1 MNETN
6 VKVSFSNSVTNA
18 KKLDTYAEKLKEIYG
33 ILSAIDKGKMAQL
46 GDFNIT
52 LTKVKD
58 NAKNLENSTSK
69 FAKNMNTAFSIG
81 KILIFGKAIGKLVS
95 GMNNL
100 VQKSSSYIENIN
112 LLEVAY
118 ANIDKKTGQFNED
131 IKETSAR
138 IEKLINNMADVY
150 GFDESRLARS
160 FGIFKQMANAMDL
173 PTETAENLSELM
185 VKMSND
191 VASLYNLDL
200 SRAEN
205 ALQSALAGQVRPIR
219 TATGADI
226 TEKTLQ
232 KTVDAL
238 GLNMSISQLNYV
250 EKRLIMIISLTEQLK
265 KSQGDYGRTIESVAN
280 QTKVMHEQWERL
292 TRALGNV
299 FYPLL
304 EKILPYLNAI
314 LMVLTEI
321 FNFIASLLG
330 FKMPEFD
337 YSGLAGVSD
346 ATQDIIDGM
355 DEAGASTD
363 KLKQKLS
370 SLRSFDKLNVI
381 TTPKD
386 KTSSAGGGINPEILK
401 QFNASF
407 SNYNDMMSQVQM
419 KATKIRD
426 SIMEW
431 LGFEKQFNEDGS
443 TSWVFK
449 EITPGTIIGALA
461 IGSPF
466 LLGVAKVLDLF
477 KKIGGTDFFK
487 TLSKSKTVNLLL
499 TIGGIAFS
507 FDAVKKELDG
517 DTSWAT
523 IFEGIG
529 GSAMLAYGTW
539 NLTHSITITLLVAA
553 ITLVPQAASVL
564 KTGWDKLL
572 KDVDDYIGNGDGK
585 TTFEEYVDAWIG
597 GWQDIWDIH
606 IPKLFKGLKDTFL
619 NLWNELQEEFG
630 TLLEWL
636 GLKEP
641 TAPANLHTASSGMT
655 HSGKGR
661 SLGENSSDISEA
673 VSDGINA
680 GMDSA
685 IGSAENKGQEYIK
698 NFKKGVEKEKPV
710 IEFKGKMS
718 TLKDNVTSALKK
730 MTGVSTS
737 IMKMF
742 GIDNLVIKAL
752 ENLKFFDKGGM
763 PQVGQLFVANEKGP
777 ELVGN
782 IGGQSFV
789 ANQNQMM
796 DLLDKKIG
804 NAQNNTRP
812 QVINLYLDA
821 DHKIGSYT
829 IEQLQNMAK
838 TDGKPITI
846 GG

>member
-81 KILIFGKAIGKLVS
+81 KILMFGKAIGKLVS

-100 VQKSSSYIENIN
+100 VQKSSEYIENIN

-238 GLNMSISQLNYV
+238 GLNTSISQLNYV

-337 YSGLAGVSD
+337 YSGLAGISD

-363 KLKQKLS
+363 KLKQKING
-370 SLRSFDKLNVI
+370 LRSFDKLNVI

-386 KTSSAGGGINPEILK
+386 KTSGAGGGINPEILK

-449 EITPGTIIGALA
+449 EIKPGTVLGALLVGGPL
-461 IGSPF
+461 IGGLTSIF
-466 LLGVAKVLDLF
+466 SLF

-487 TLSKSKTVNLLL
+487 TLSKSKAVNIMLS
-499 TIGGIAFS
+499 IAGVTMT
-507 FDAVKKELDG
+507 FDATRKILDG
-517 DTSWAT
+517 DTTWGT
-523 IFEGIG
+523 IFEGLG

-539 NLTHSITITLLVAA
+539 NLTHSVTITLLVTAVSL
-553 ITLVPQAASVL
+553 IPQTVGVL
-564 KTGWDKLL
+564 KTGWNKLL
-572 KDVDDYIGNGDGK
+572 KDVDNYIGNGDGK

-597 GWQDIWDIH
+597 GWQNIWDIH
-606 IPKLFKGLKDTFL
+606 LPNLFKGIKNTLVD
-619 NLWNELQEEFG
+619 LWNELWDEFG

-655 HSGKGR
+655 KSGKGR
-661 SLGENSSDISEA
+661 SLGENNNISEA

-680 GMDSA
+680 GVDVA
-685 IGSAENKGQEYIK
+685 INKAENKGEEYIK
-698 NFKKGVEKEKPV
+698 NFKKGVEKEKPI

-718 TLKDNVTSALKK
+718 TLKENVTNAFKK
-730 MTGVSTS
+730 MTGVSS
-737 IMKMF
+737 AIMKML
-742 GIDNLVIKAL
+742 GIDNIVIKSL

-777 ELVGN
+777 ELIGN

-796 DLLDKKIG
+796 ELLDKKIG

-846 GG
+846 G

>member
-6 VKVSFSNSVTNA
+6 VKVSFNNSVTNA
-18 KKLDTYAEKLKEIYG
+18 KKLDKYAQQLKEIYSV
-33 ILSAIDKGKMAQL
+33 LSAIDKGKLAQL
-46 GDFNIT
+46 GEFNVT

-58 NAKNLENSTSK
+58 NTQSIDKNTSK
-69 FAKNMNTAFSIG
+69 FAKNMNSAFSIG
-81 KILIFGKAIGKLVS
+81 KMLIFGKAMGRLIS

-100 VQKSSSYIENIN
+100 VQKSSSYVENIN

-118 ANIDKKTGQFNED
+118 ANIDKKTGQYNED

-138 IEKLINNMADVY
+138 IEKLINNMAEVY

-160 FGIFKQMANAMDL
+160 FGIFKQMANAMEL

-238 GLNMSISQLNYV
+238 GLDTSISQLNYV

-265 KSQGDYGRTIESVAN
+265 QSQGDYGRTIESVAN

-337 YSGLAGVSD
+337 YSGLAGISD
-346 ATQDIIDGM
+346 TTQDIIDGM

-370 SLRSFDKLNVI
+370 GLRSFDKLNVI

-386 KTSSAGGGINPEILK
+386 KSSGASGGINPEILK

-419 KATKIRD
+419 KATQIKN
-426 SIMEW
+426 SIMGW
-431 LGFEKQFNEDGS
+431 LGFEEQFNEDGS
-443 TSWVFK
+443 SSWVFK
-449 EITPGTIIGALA
+449 KVTPGTIIGALA

-466 LLGVAKVLDLF
+466 LLGIAKIWDLF
-477 KKIGGTDFFK
+477 KKIGLTDFFK
-487 TLSKSKTVNLLL
+487 TLTKSKTVNLLL
-499 TIGGIAFS
+499 AIGGVFFT

-539 NLTHSITITLLVAA
+539 NLTHNVTVTLAVTALSL
-553 ITLVPQAASVL
+553 IPQAYGVL
-564 KTGWDKLL
+564 KTGFKQLL
-572 KDVDDYIGNGDGK
+572 DDVDQYIGNGDGK
-585 TTFEEYVDAWIG
+585 TTFQEYWDAWVG
-597 GWQDIWDIH
+597 GWRDYIFPSIDKFFDDIFDKIQSVWE
-606 IPKLFKGLKDTFL
+606 KFEGDTVGAKVSSILGF
-619 NLWNELQEEFG
+619 NLG
-630 TLLEWL
+630 KYGKT
-636 GLKEP
+636 G
-641 TAPANLHTASSGMT
+641 
-655 HSGKGR
+655 SGKTYGTNTDKIFDKNFAEDM
-661 SLGENSSDISEA
+661 GEAI
-673 VSDGINA
+673 SDGLET
-680 GMDSA
+680 GFEKFSA
-685 IGSAENKGQEYIK
+685 NKAEKLGDDIGK
-698 NFKKGVEKEKPV
+698 NIKKGVEKNQPSIKFGADMNNV
-710 IEFKGKMS
+710 RNNIVTAFKRM
-718 TLKDNVTSALKK
+718 TSVAS
-730 MTGVSTS
+730 GVLSLL
-737 IMKMF
+737 
-742 GIDNLVIKAL
+742 GIDNTVIKAL
-752 ENLKFFDKGGM
+752 QNIKFYANGGM

-782 IGGQSFV
+782 IGGKSFV

-804 NAQNNTRP
+804 NTQKSTGT

-829 IEQLQNMAK
+829 MEQLQNMAK

-846 GG
+846 G